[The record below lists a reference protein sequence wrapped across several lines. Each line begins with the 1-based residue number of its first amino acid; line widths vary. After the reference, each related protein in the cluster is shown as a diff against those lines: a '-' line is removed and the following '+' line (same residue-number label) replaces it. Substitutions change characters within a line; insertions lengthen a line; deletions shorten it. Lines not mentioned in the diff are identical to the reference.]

1 MAMSREPAHQR
12 QVADGPVGQSE
23 ASLSTGSVSS
33 IGDVAKAH
41 GSYQP
46 VPAGVAS
53 DLPLMDYVKTFV
65 AHEKER

>member
-1 MAMSREPAHQR
+1 MAMSQEAAHQR
-12 QVADGPVGQSE
+12 QVADVPGGESE

-33 IGDVAKAH
+33 IGDVAKAR
-41 GSYQP
+41 GGYQA

-53 DLPLMDYVKTFV
+53 DPLLTDYVKTFV